1 MPFEHITLA
10 GLAPVRIRAA
20 TEYDQRDIEALVHSE
35 RLNPNDLDWRRFVV
49 AGDGVR
55 IVGAVQLRRHA
66 DGSRELGSLVVHP
79 QARGQGLAARLI
91 DALLANEEGR
101 VWMIT
106 NGKCAARYARWG
118 FVPIEPRAAPAPVRR
133 NYRIGRLAGGLLSL
147 LQGRCPAR
155 LVILER
161 APLRQTAER

>member
-1 MPFEHITLA
+1 MPLDKITLA
-10 GLAPVRIRAA
+10 SLAPISIRAA

-55 IVGAVQLRRHA
+55 IVGAVQLRQHA

-79 QARGQGLAARLI
+79 HARRQGLAARLI

-118 FVPIEPRAAPAPVRR
+118 FVRIEPRAAPAPVRR
-133 NYRIGRLAGGLLSL
+133 NYRIGRLVGGLLSL
-147 LQGRCPAR
+147 LQGRRPAR

-161 APLRQTAER
+161 AGAGPVFHS